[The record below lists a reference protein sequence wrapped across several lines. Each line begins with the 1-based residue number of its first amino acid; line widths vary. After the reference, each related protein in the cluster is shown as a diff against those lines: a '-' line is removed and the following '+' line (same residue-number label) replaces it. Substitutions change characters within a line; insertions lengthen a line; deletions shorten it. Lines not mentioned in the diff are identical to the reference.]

1 MAKKKPPNWE
11 DIKTRYIVNGEKPG
25 DIAKVYDVSAKTISN
40 RASEEKW
47 GEERGILGKEIRA
60 EAEDDLKALC
70 RATITVHRKFMERM
84 LQTGE
89 DGKDMIKALEHP
101 FLTDGERTNS
111 LFQTAMNNSVK
122 VMLAAMKEQEDGQDE
137 EPPGFNI
144 TADA

>member
-11 DIKTRYIVNGEKPG
+11 DIKTRYVVNGEKPG

-47 GEERGILGKEIRA
+47 GEERGILGKEIRS
-60 EAEDDLKALC
+60 EAEGDLKALC

-84 LQTGE
+84 LQQDA
-89 DGKDMIKALEHP
+89 DGKDMIRALEHP

-122 VMLAAMKEQEDGQDE
+122 VMLAAMREQDDSPED
-137 EPPGFNI
+137 EPAGFNV
-144 TADA
+144 APDA